1 MSMNARTALVKME
14 QRVLTNQGA
23 TNVNVPVD
31 IRVNAVTQVSWQL
44 SQRKMKEGF
53 VKELRYRVVEWNTK
67 IWNIKRVE
75 KG

>member
-1 MSMNARTALVKME
+1 MWMNARIALVKME

-44 SQRKMKEGF
+44 SYRKIKEDF
-53 VKELRYRVVEWNTK
+53 LKELRYRVVE
-67 IWNIKRVE
+67 
-75 KG
+75 

>member
-1 MSMNARTALVKME
+1 MWMNARIALVKME

-44 SQRKMKEGF
+44 SYREIKEYFFGGTS
-53 VKELRYRVVEWNTK
+53 VPRR
-67 IWNIKRVE
+67 
-75 KG
+75 

>member
-1 MSMNARTALVKME
+1 MWMNARIALVKME

-44 SQRKMKEGF
+44 SYREIKEDF
-53 VKELRYRVVEWNTK
+53 LKELRYRVVE
-67 IWNIKRVE
+67 
-75 KG
+75 